1 MARPTVLAFSSSYI
15 AVSLRFLFH
24 RLELPLGRVAGAFPQ
39 RFQGHPQNRSIQ
51 SSSASPLRAL
61 DCSGSRAGKRL
72 LIGSAM
78 RGAAAPG
85 HQRWSGSAGT
95 TPRSLSTGSS
105 PRGSERS
112 SDDGEELVEVTLD
125 LLEDDNIVLRSVEPA
140 AAAAAAAAAAPPRR
154 HPDPTPSSSAA
165 PSRSRSPAM
174 RRTSSHRLL
183 QFSQELKA
191 TASRAKQFSQDL
203 TKRFT
208 RTQSRANLAGEPPAA
223 APSGIDAALEARAQR
238 RRRAQLDRT
247 KSGAQRAIRG
257 LRFISGGN
265 KASNAWIEVQANFD
279 RLARD
284 GYLSRADFPKCIGS
298 LSPLPLPE
306 TPGFFE

>member
-1 MARPTVLAFSSSYI
+1 
-15 AVSLRFLFH
+15 
-24 RLELPLGRVAGAFPQ
+24 
-39 RFQGHPQNRSIQ
+39 
-51 SSSASPLRAL
+51 
-61 DCSGSRAGKRL
+61 
-72 LIGSAM
+72 M
-78 RGAAAPG
+78 RGGGGGGGPG
-85 HQRWSGSAGT
+85 VGTPGRPRWGSGAT

-105 PRGSERS
+105 PRGSDRS

-140 AAAAAAAAAAPPRR
+140 AGAAAASAPPRR
-154 HPDPTPSSSAA
+154 HHPDPTPSSSAA

-208 RTQSRANLAGEPPAA
+208 RTQSRANLAAGEPSDA

-298 LSPLPLPE
+298 LQSPPLSLPE
-306 TPGFFE
+306 TRLLLRMIRS

>member
-1 MARPTVLAFSSSYI
+1 
-15 AVSLRFLFH
+15 
-24 RLELPLGRVAGAFPQ
+24 
-39 RFQGHPQNRSIQ
+39 
-51 SSSASPLRAL
+51 
-61 DCSGSRAGKRL
+61 
-72 LIGSAM
+72 M
-78 RGAAAPG
+78 RGGGGPG
-85 HQRWSGSAGT
+85 VGTPGRPRWGSGAT

-105 PRGSERS
+105 PRG

-125 LLEDDNIVLRSVEPA
+125 LLEDDNIVLRSVEPT
-140 AAAAAAAAAAPPRR
+140 AAAPPRR

-208 RTQSRANLAGEPPAA
+208 RTQSRANLAAAGEPPPPAA
-223 APSGIDAALEARAQR
+223 AAAPSSGIDAALEARAQR

-298 LSPLPLPE
+298 LQSPPPFPSRNPRLLRAISS
-306 TPGFFE
+306 

>member
-1 MARPTVLAFSSSYI
+1 
-15 AVSLRFLFH
+15 
-24 RLELPLGRVAGAFPQ
+24 
-39 RFQGHPQNRSIQ
+39 
-51 SSSASPLRAL
+51 
-61 DCSGSRAGKRL
+61 
-72 LIGSAM
+72 M
-78 RGAAAPG
+78 RGGGGGPG
-85 HQRWSGSAGT
+85 VGTPGRPRWGSGAT

-105 PRGSERS
+105 PRGSDRS

-125 LLEDDNIVLRSVEPA
+125 LLEDDNIVLRSVEP
-140 AAAAAAAAAAPPRR
+140 AAAAAAPPRR

-208 RTQSRANLAGEPPAA
+208 RTQSRANLTGEPPAA

-298 LSPLPLPE
+298 LLPFPFQK
-306 TPGFFE
+306 PQASSSD

>member
-1 MARPTVLAFSSSYI
+1 
-15 AVSLRFLFH
+15 
-24 RLELPLGRVAGAFPQ
+24 
-39 RFQGHPQNRSIQ
+39 
-51 SSSASPLRAL
+51 
-61 DCSGSRAGKRL
+61 
-72 LIGSAM
+72 M
-78 RGAAAPG
+78 RGGGGPG
-85 HQRWSGSAGT
+85 VGTPGRPRWGSGAT

-105 PRGSERS
+105 PRGSDRS

-125 LLEDDNIVLRSVEPA
+125 LLEDDNIVLRSVEP
-140 AAAAAAAAAAPPRR
+140 AAAAAAPPRR

-191 TASRAKQFSQDL
+191 TASRAKQLSQDL

-208 RTQSRANLAGEPPAA
+208 RTQSRANLTGEPPAA

-298 LSPLPLPE
+298 LLPFPFQK
-306 TPGFFE
+306 PQASSSD

>member
-1 MARPTVLAFSSSYI
+1 LQ
-15 AVSLRFLFH
+15 
-24 RLELPLGRVAGAFPQ
+24 RVAA
-39 RFQGHPQNRSIQ
+39 QG
-51 SSSASPLRAL
+51 
-61 DCSGSRAGKRL
+61 GGEEEE
-72 LIGSAM
+72 AM
-78 RGAAAPG
+78 RGGGPG
-85 HQRWSGSAGT
+85 VGTPGRPRWGSGVT

-105 PRGSERS
+105 PRGSDRS

-140 AAAAAAAAAAPPRR
+140 AAAAAGLGVGASPSSSGAPAPPPPRR
-154 HPDPTPSSSAA
+154 HPEPSSGA

-208 RTQSRANLAGEPPAA
+208 RTQSRANLAGEAGGAAAAA

-265 KASNAWIEVQANFD
+265 KTSNAWIEVQANFD
-279 RLARD
+279 RLARG
-284 GYLSRADFPKCIGS
+284 GYLSRDDFPECIGS
-298 LSPLPLPE
+298 LQYPSVHRPLPE
-306 TPGFFE
+306 TPTLLQMISS

>member
-1 MARPTVLAFSSSYI
+1 
-15 AVSLRFLFH
+15 
-24 RLELPLGRVAGAFPQ
+24 
-39 RFQGHPQNRSIQ
+39 
-51 SSSASPLRAL
+51 
-61 DCSGSRAGKRL
+61 
-72 LIGSAM
+72 M
-78 RGAAAPG
+78 RGGGGGGPG
-85 HQRWSGSAGT
+85 VGTPGRPRWGSGPT

-105 PRGSERS
+105 PRGSDRS

-140 AAAAAAAAAAPPRR
+140 AAGAAAVAAPPRR

-191 TASRAKQFSQDL
+191 TATRAKQFSQDL

-208 RTQSRANLAGEPPAA
+208 RTQSRANLAEPPPPAA
-223 APSGIDAALEARAQR
+223 VVASSGIDAALEARAQR

-265 KASNAWIEVQANFD
+265 KTSNAWIEVQANFD

-298 LSPLPLPE
+298 LQSPALSLPE
-306 TPGFFE
+306 TPHRLLRAISS

>member
-1 MARPTVLAFSSSYI
+1 
-15 AVSLRFLFH
+15 
-24 RLELPLGRVAGAFPQ
+24 
-39 RFQGHPQNRSIQ
+39 
-51 SSSASPLRAL
+51 
-61 DCSGSRAGKRL
+61 
-72 LIGSAM
+72 M
-78 RGAAAPG
+78 RGGGGGGPG
-85 HQRWSGSAGT
+85 VPTPGRPRWGSGVT

-105 PRGSERS
+105 PRGSDRS

-140 AAAAAAAAAAPPRR
+140 ALAAAAAAGLGIGASPSSVAPPPPPRR
-154 HPDPTPSSSAA
+154 HQEPPQASSGA

-208 RTQSRANLAGEPPAA
+208 RTQSRANLAGEPSAA

-265 KASNAWIEVQANFD
+265 KTSNAWIEVQGNFD

-298 LSPLPLPE
+298 LQSLPSRNPENHYASPND
-306 TPGFFE
+306 

>member
-1 MARPTVLAFSSSYI
+1 
-15 AVSLRFLFH
+15 
-24 RLELPLGRVAGAFPQ
+24 
-39 RFQGHPQNRSIQ
+39 
-51 SSSASPLRAL
+51 
-61 DCSGSRAGKRL
+61 
-72 LIGSAM
+72 M
-78 RGAAAPG
+78 RGGGGGGPG
-85 HQRWSGSAGT
+85 VGTPGRPRWGSGAT

-105 PRGSERS
+105 PRGSDRS

-125 LLEDDNIVLRSVEPA
+125 LQEDDTIILRSVEPA
-140 AAAAAAAAAAPPRR
+140 AAGAATGLPLGARGDQSGGA
-154 HPDPTPSSSAA
+154 SSS
-165 PSRSRSPAM
+165 SRSRSPSI

-191 TASRAKQFSQDL
+191 EAMSIARQFSQDL

-208 RTQSRANLAGEPPAA
+208 RTQSRANLAEPPPPAA
-223 APSGIDAALEARAQR
+223 VVASSGIDAALEARAQR

-265 KASNAWIEVQANFD
+265 KTSNAWIEVQANFD

-298 LSPLPLPE
+298 LQSPALSLPE
-306 TPGFFE
+306 TPHRLLRAISS

>member
-1 MARPTVLAFSSSYI
+1 
-15 AVSLRFLFH
+15 
-24 RLELPLGRVAGAFPQ
+24 
-39 RFQGHPQNRSIQ
+39 
-51 SSSASPLRAL
+51 
-61 DCSGSRAGKRL
+61 
-72 LIGSAM
+72 M
-78 RGAAAPG
+78 RGGGGGGPG
-85 HQRWSGSAGT
+85 VGTPGRPRWGSGAT

-105 PRGSERS
+105 PRGSDRS

-140 AAAAAAAAAAPPRR
+140 AAGSAAVAAPPRR
-154 HPDPTPSSSAA
+154 HPDPTPSSSGA

-191 TASRAKQFSQDL
+191 TANRAKQFSQDL

-208 RTQSRANLAGEPPAA
+208 RTQSRANLADPPPATATAA
-223 APSGIDAALEARAQR
+223 APSSGIDAALEARAQR

-298 LSPLPLPE
+298 LQSPPPFPSRNHRLVRAISC
-306 TPGFFE
+306 

>member
-1 MARPTVLAFSSSYI
+1 
-15 AVSLRFLFH
+15 
-24 RLELPLGRVAGAFPQ
+24 
-39 RFQGHPQNRSIQ
+39 
-51 SSSASPLRAL
+51 
-61 DCSGSRAGKRL
+61 
-72 LIGSAM
+72 
-78 RGAAAPG
+78 
-85 HQRWSGSAGT
+85 
-95 TPRSLSTGSS
+95 
-105 PRGSERS
+105 
-112 SDDGEELVEVTLD
+112 
-125 LLEDDNIVLRSVEPA
+125 
-140 AAAAAAAAAAPPRR
+140 
-154 HPDPTPSSSAA
+154 
-165 PSRSRSPAM
+165 M

-208 RTQSRANLAGEPPAA
+208 RTQSRANLAGEAGGAAAA

-265 KASNAWIEVQANFD
+265 KTSNAWIEVQANFD

-284 GYLSRADFPKCIGS
+284 GYLSRDDFPECIGS
-298 LSPLPLPE
+298 LQYPSVHRPLPE
-306 TPGFFE
+306 TPTLLQMISS

>member
-1 MARPTVLAFSSSYI
+1 
-15 AVSLRFLFH
+15 
-24 RLELPLGRVAGAFPQ
+24 
-39 RFQGHPQNRSIQ
+39 
-51 SSSASPLRAL
+51 
-61 DCSGSRAGKRL
+61 
-72 LIGSAM
+72 M
-78 RGAAAPG
+78 RGGGGGGPG
-85 HQRWSGSAGT
+85 VATPGRPRWGSGVT

-105 PRGSERS
+105 PRGSDRS

-140 AAAAAAAAAAPPRR
+140 AAAAAAGLGVGASPSSSGAPPPPRR
-154 HPDPTPSSSAA
+154 HPEPPSGA

-208 RTQSRANLAGEPPAA
+208 RTQSRANLVGETGAAAAA

-247 KSGAQRAIRG
+247 KSGAHRAIRG

-265 KASNAWIEVQANFD
+265 KTSNAWIEVQANFD

-284 GYLSRADFPKCIGS
+284 GYLSRDDFPKCIGS
-298 LSPLPLPE
+298 FQSLSAHPFPE
-306 TPGFFE
+306 PPRASQMISSS

>member
-1 MARPTVLAFSSSYI
+1 ML
-15 AVSLRFLFH
+15 
-24 RLELPLGRVAGAFPQ
+24 Q
-39 RFQGHPQNRSIQ
+39 
-51 SSSASPLRAL
+51 
-61 DCSGSRAGKRL
+61 
-72 LIGSAM
+72 
-78 RGAAAPG
+78 
-85 HQRWSGSAGT
+85 
-95 TPRSLSTGSS
+95 
-105 PRGSERS
+105 
-112 SDDGEELVEVTLD
+112 
-125 LLEDDNIVLRSVEPA
+125 SVEPT
-140 AAAAAAAAAAPPRR
+140 AAAPPRR

-174 RRTSSHRLL
+174 GRTSSHRLL

-208 RTQSRANLAGEPPAA
+208 RTQSRANLAAAGE
-223 APSGIDAALEARAQR
+223 APSSGIDAALEARAQR

-298 LSPLPLPE
+298 LQSPPPFPSRNPRLLRAISS
-306 TPGFFE
+306 